1 MPKVAGIKRVKKFTG
16 KKKGM
21 LVSYES
27 MVGTLEAPDLE
38 PMSRRADWD
47 FKIAGL
53 LTSRGIAGQD
63 RIKYLNFARSI
74 IKRYEEGTLTDQFIN
89 AKKSYYMELYAGTV
103 DESILDEIVKII
115 RGGETA

>member
-1 MPKVAGIKRVKKFTG
+1 MPKVAGVKRIKKFTG

-27 MVGTLEAPDLE
+27 MVSPLEAPDLE
-38 PMSRRADWD
+38 SMGRRADWD

-53 LTSRGIAGQD
+53 LTSKGIAGQD

-74 IKRYEEGTLTDQFIN
+74 IKRHEEGTLTDQFIN
-89 AKKSYYMELYAGTV
+89 AKKSYYLELYAGTI
-103 DESILDEIVKII
+103 DEGILDEIVKTI
-115 RGGETA
+115 RGGEVA